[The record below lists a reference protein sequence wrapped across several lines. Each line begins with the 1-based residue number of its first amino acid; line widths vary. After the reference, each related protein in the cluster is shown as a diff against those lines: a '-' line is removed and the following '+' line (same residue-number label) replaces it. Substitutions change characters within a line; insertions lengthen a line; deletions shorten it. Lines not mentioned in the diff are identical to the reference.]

1 MFCFG
6 ISSTQQ
12 LTSWADTSLRLLQ
25 LKSSM
30 TAITNCDKHEVVAEW
45 PIGLRRRFGGNLHW
59 SQPEFES
66 QYWKTFLFSSKIWRI
81 EWCKSSKLEKGLYN
95 WLVLKELDFV
105 NPVTSYN
112 QSECIVS
119 QWSFTINSKNSK
131 THVPHTSQKIK
142 YQLYMCW
149 GPVP

>member
-45 PIGLRRRFGGNLHW
+45 PIGLRRRFGANLSSNPSIGKSFCFHPKYDV
-59 SQPEFES
+59 SNGAKVQ
-66 QYWKTFLFSSKIWRI
+66 SSKKASII
-81 EWCKSSKLEKGLYN
+81 
-95 WLVLKELDFV
+95 D
-105 NPVTSYN
+105 
-112 QSECIVS
+112 
-119 QWSFTINSKNSK
+119 WS
-131 THVPHTSQKIK
+131 
-142 YQLYMCW
+142 
-149 GPVP
+149 